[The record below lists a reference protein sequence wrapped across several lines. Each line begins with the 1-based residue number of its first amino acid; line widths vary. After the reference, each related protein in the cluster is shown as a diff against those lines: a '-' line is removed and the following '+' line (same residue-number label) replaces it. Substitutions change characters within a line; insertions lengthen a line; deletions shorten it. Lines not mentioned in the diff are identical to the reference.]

1 MSLPKNLGR
10 AKLMFPTADLHSVLG
25 VSESMDRHEREDR
38 RKQMDE
44 VELDPYDDMRNI
56 GKRVK
61 RRGN

>member
-1 MSLPKNLGR
+1 MSLPKNLER

-56 GKRVK
+56 GKWVK